1 MGCHTSFIATLLS
14 KTHPVYQRV
23 PCLTNSTGQDIL
35 HNLIKGKQ
43 KTVKLVQLSIVT
55 KRKTESNFMINSLD
69 RFGHSISY
77 DEVNKTDGRRTSK
90 VTDLLFQVIL
100 NLQHL

>member
-1 MGCHTSFIATLLS
+1 MS
-14 KTHPVYQRV
+14 KTHPVYLRV

-35 HNLIKGKQ
+35 HNLIKGKP
-43 KTVKLVQLSIVT
+43 KTVKLVQLGIVK
-55 KRKTESNFMINSLD
+55 KRKTESKFMINSLD

-77 DEVNKTDGRRTSK
+77 DDVNKTDGRRTSK